1 MGYLFND
8 PDIANHGE
16 PEYSSPGVFR
26 NDKWGTSMN
35 PFGPRGSALMCSWV
49 GESTCD
55 TLASPWASC
64 RSLELVTYKYI
75 DWIVASLTQSAGSL
89 LLGFTDGLVT
99 CMRPADCRINT
110 LSLRHVGN
118 YLPSHKTLT
127 VLYCCDSSSYF
138 PLGSFRLHQPS
149 LTAPV
154 SCRLGYLF
162 VVLLR
167 LRCFSPLL

>member
-1 MGYLFND
+1 MLAGMRYLFND

-26 NDKWGTSMN
+26 NNKWGTSMN

-49 GESTCD
+49 GDISHAVC
-55 TLASPWASC
+55 
-64 RSLELVTYKYI
+64 
-75 DWIVASLTQSAGSL
+75 AGSL
-89 LLGFTDGLVT
+89 FLGFTDGLVT
-99 CMRPADCRINT
+99 CIQQIVGSRINT

-118 YLPSHKTLT
+118 YLPSHKTLA
-127 VLYCCDSSSYF
+127 VLYCCDPSSYF

-167 LRCFSPLL
+167 PRCFSLLL